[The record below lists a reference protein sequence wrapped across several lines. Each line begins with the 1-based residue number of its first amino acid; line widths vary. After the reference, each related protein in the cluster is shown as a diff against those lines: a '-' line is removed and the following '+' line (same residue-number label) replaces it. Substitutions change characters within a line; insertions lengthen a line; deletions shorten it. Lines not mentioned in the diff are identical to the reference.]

1 MRVKPTSFRL
11 SSLHLVSALALA
23 IGCRT
28 AAVGGAGSTTPAP
41 RVAAP
46 ADPAAALSAL
56 SAGYWNARL
65 ERHPLEATE
74 IGDRRFDDRLPDLTP
89 AARDRDL
96 ARLGALRAEVE
107 AVPAAALSSGD
118 RVTRALLLREIDG
131 DLADGVCRLDDWA
144 VDARDGLEVALLRL
158 PELQPV
164 RTVAEGRTLVARWQK
179 MGATIDQQN
188 ANLARGLAE
197 GKVATAEEVKRVL
210 GQLDDLLAKPDDK
223 WPLRAPAAAPHPDW
237 TLAERQAFVSGI
249 DAAIASGARPAFAR
263 QRDLLRGQI
272 LPRARDEAHAGISNV
287 PGGAACYARLIEI
300 HTSLALSAEEI
311 HRVGLEE
318 LARIK
323 AEIARVGEEAFG
335 TSALPEI
342 RRRLRGE
349 PASYFRTRDEI
360 LAAARGAL
368 ARAQAAEPRF
378 LGTLPRTPC
387 AVKPIESFEEKDAP
401 IAYYRP
407 AAIDGTRPG
416 AYYVNTFEPE
426 TRARFEVEA
435 LAFHESVPGHHIQIA
450 IAQELTG
457 MPEFRKHAGV
467 TAFVEGWGLYAE
479 GLADELGL
487 YSSAL
492 ERLGR
497 LNFDA
502 WRALRLVVDTGIHA
516 MGWSRSRAIAF
527 MMDNAV
533 LAENNVVNEVDRY
546 IAWPGQAL
554 AYKIGEREI
563 RRLRADA
570 ERRLGPRFDL
580 RAFHDVV
587 LGGGA
592 VSLPVLRDEV
602 EGWVRGRQA
611 G

>member
-1 MRVKPTSFRL
+1 
-11 SSLHLVSALALA
+11 
-23 IGCRT
+23 
-28 AAVGGAGSTTPAP
+28 
-41 RVAAP
+41 
-46 ADPAAALSAL
+46 
-56 SAGYWNARL
+56 
-65 ERHPLEATE
+65 
-74 IGDRRFDDRLPDLTP
+74 
-89 AARDRDL
+89 
-96 ARLGALRAEVE
+96 
-107 AVPAAALSSGD
+107 
-118 RVTRALLLREIDG
+118 
-131 DLADGVCRLDDWA
+131 
-144 VDARDGLEVALLRL
+144 
-158 PELQPV
+158 
-164 RTVAEGRTLVARWQK
+164 
-179 MGATIDQQN
+179 
-188 ANLARGLAE
+188 
-197 GKVATAEEVKRVL
+197 
-210 GQLDDLLAKPDDK
+210 
-223 WPLRAPAAAPHPDW
+223 
-237 TLAERQAFVSGI
+237 
-249 DAAIASGARPAFAR
+249 
-263 QRDLLRGQI
+263 
-272 LPRARDEAHAGISNV
+272 
-287 PGGAACYARLIEI
+287 
-300 HTSLALSAEEI
+300 
-311 HRVGLEE
+311 
-318 LARIK
+318 
-323 AEIARVGEEAFG
+323 
-335 TSALPEI
+335 
-342 RRRLRGE
+342 
-349 PASYFRTRDEI
+349 
-360 LAAARGAL
+360 
-368 ARAQAAEPRF
+368 
-378 LGTLPRTPC
+378 
-387 AVKPIESFEEKDAP
+387 
-401 IAYYRP
+401 
-407 AAIDGTRPG
+407 
-416 AYYVNTFEPE
+416 VNTFEPG